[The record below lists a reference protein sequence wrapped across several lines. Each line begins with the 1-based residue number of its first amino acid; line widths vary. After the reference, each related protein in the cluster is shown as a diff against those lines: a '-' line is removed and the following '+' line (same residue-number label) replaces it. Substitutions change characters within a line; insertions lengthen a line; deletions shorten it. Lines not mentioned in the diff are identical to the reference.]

1 MSSAELVPL
10 ESILKHNFEIKSNFE
25 AVEVVETVEVFEPAS
40 NAEPHTNEEV
50 EMASAEVLKN
60 SETHIQN

>member
-1 MSSAELVPL
+1 MSSAEVVPL

-25 AVEVVETVEVFEPAS
+25 AVEVVEPAS
-40 NAEPHTNEEV
+40 NAKPHTNEEL

-60 SETHIQN
+60 SETYIQN